1 MNPDLKRAFVSVF
14 QGQPQNPRHP
24 SRGTTPTVPT
34 QLQHAVDAMS
44 SSCRFFLLPF
54 FSHAD
59 TQDKGIKKGE
69 LLVREKKFKPSD
81 TNTFSGYGWGVAAT
95 LTASKIDGNLGLSTY
110 VACIYT
116 SREYRLFY
124 SFASLEKTFLIHS
137 NNKILLMD
145 SILFFI
151 GERQRPSFPKRGSD
165 WCFRHPALPL

>member
-95 LTASKIDGNLGLSTY
+95 LTASKIDGNLGFSVIPHLFTFY
-110 VACIYT
+110 FV
-116 SREYRLFY
+116 SRDLWN
-124 SFASLEKTFLIHS
+124 
-137 NNKILLMD
+137 NNKKED
-145 SILFFI
+145 
-151 GERQRPSFPKRGSD
+151 Q
-165 WCFRHPALPL
+165 